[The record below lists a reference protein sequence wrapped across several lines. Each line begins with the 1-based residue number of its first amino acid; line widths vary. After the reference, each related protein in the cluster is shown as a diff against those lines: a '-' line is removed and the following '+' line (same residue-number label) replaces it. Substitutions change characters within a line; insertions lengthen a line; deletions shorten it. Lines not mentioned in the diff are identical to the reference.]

1 MSHIQDRMRALAEST
16 AKGYGASV
24 NFEFRD
30 IFHPVVNDEAQS
42 AFAAAVCTDL
52 VGKDNVHVNLPPGT
66 GSEDFSFMLEQVP
79 GCYLL
84 IGNGDG
90 DERHPVHHPSY
101 DFNDDASVYGATFF
115 AELTEQRLQSST
127 PDS

>member
-16 AKGYGASV
+16 AKGYGATIS
-24 NFEFRD
+24 FEFRD

-42 AFAAAVCTDL
+42 AFAAGVCTGL

-127 PDS
+127 PDG